1 MNIELMV
8 VEFRLPGCE
17 SLKEK
22 RQRLVGLRERFGKLI
37 NVAVCESD
45 FQDAHKQAQW
55 SFVVASTDPRI
66 VANQLSK
73 IEEYLS
79 TEVDAMITDVHR
91 EKL

>member
-1 MNIELMV
+1 MNIELLV

-22 RQRLVGLRERFGKLI
+22 RRRLVGLRERFGKLI

-45 FQDAHKQAQW
+45 YQDAHKQAQW
-55 SFVVASTDPRI
+55 SFVVAAADPKI

-73 IEEYLS
+73 IEEYLN
-79 TEVDAMITDVHR
+79 TEVDAVITAVHR